1 MDVVELTSSLMH
13 EVDIDGD
20 GQIDIDEF
28 VQMMRKSSLSF
39 STNGSSNRVSL
50 LAKNILLAHQKKLEK
65 NVIGNDFWLIHPM
78 HATHAVWDILV
89 SLLIMITVITMPLT
103 IAWEEMNDRF
113 FIMNSCFDVLFLLDI
128 VKNFNT
134 GYIDENDA
142 IIMDAKNVR
151 KNYLFGYFATDLFS
165 SIPLDLILKMCGLQ
179 ASGSVS
185 GTKQTLKM
193 LRLLR
198 LAKLF
203 RLLRISRLFRY
214 IKMCLL
220 FLEES
225 LHVRISEGMLKLLRL
240 GVGALFL
247 AHWIGCFNFMLVRMH
262 DFPEDSWVVYANL
275 HTASPHSQWSWSFF
289 KALAQM
295 IMIGFET
302 PPFTNASC
310 DIISDWC
317 AIEHWTTL
325 GCLYLGAV
333 FYSLLISSIS
343 SILQTASL
351 ASRHFEETL
360 IQLDDY
366 MRSKKLP
373 APLREKVKDYFHL
386 QHADG
391 KLFQE
396 KEILEMVTP
405 VLRRQI
411 KHFNGRGVCDSVPL
425 LTSVKHK
432 LFADELASLIQT
444 TIAFTDEILVKEGT
458 VGDEMYFVNSGVL
471 DIYLDDK
478 ISSTNKTNT
487 YCTIGDGC
495 FFGEVSILLGI
506 RRTASVKTRTQCVL
520 YKIDKE
526 SLMSILPEFPETRE
540 KLHRIAETRNRRLN
554 HFMDPD
560 SFVLAP
566 GDEIDSEDRK
576 TELFGLDA
584 AEAVHTK
591 EEKLE
596 KKRRIAGIK
605 KRPTHYKNARKSNGN
620 TLDMPT
626 SPPEHLRR
634 KSQTRQMI
642 ERFHIV

>member
-1 MDVVELTSSLMH
+1 VDVVELTSSLMH

>member
-1 MDVVELTSSLMH
+1 MH

-39 STNGSSNRVSL
+39 STNDSSNRVSL

-103 IAWEEMNDRF
+103 IAWEEMNDRL
-113 FIMNSCFDVLFLLDI
+113 FIMNSCFDILFLLDI

-310 DIISDWC
+310 DVISDWC

-540 KLHRIAETRNRRLN
+540 KLQRIAETRNRRLN
-554 HFMDPD
+554 HFMDPEN
-560 SFVLAP
+560 FVLAP

-620 TLDMPT
+620 TLDMPA

-634 KSQTRQMI
+634 KSQTRQMM